1 MKVIEKPWRYGT
13 YLAYD
18 EIEEQ
23 FVATEKGVRVLPAPF
38 FYDKKL
44 YFELWKRYEPG
55 EKKTFPNGGYEVVD
69 ISGGIR
75 SYDLDQIIIHPAV
88 LKHKKMLDKMARR
101 AEKQAKVRERKMKK
115 IDKEN
120 KPKYGRRGRPALDPT
135 VKAHREQLKAA
146 AQKRSGGKRG
156 RPAGA
161 AGRPAGT
168 AAPKVVS
175 TPPERRGRRGR
186 PALTQEALTQ
196 RASVRAAT
204 RARSGGMRGRP
215 KSKR

>member
-23 FVATEKGVRVLPAPF
+23 FVATDKGVRVLPAPF

-75 SYDLDQIIIHPAV
+75 SYDLDQIIIHPSV

-135 VKAHREQLKAA
+135 VKAYREQLKAA
-146 AQKRSGGKRG
+146 AQTRSGGKRG
-156 RPAGA
+156 RPKSA
-161 AGRPAGT
+161 T
-168 AAPKVVS
+168 PKVVPIPS
-175 TPPERRGRRGR
+175 ERGGRRGR
-186 PALTQEALTQ
+186 PALTQEARAQ
-196 RASVRAAT
+196 RASVKAAT

>member
-18 EIEEQ
+18 EVEEI

-55 EKKTFPNGGYEVVD
+55 EKPTFPNGGYEVVD
-69 ISGGIR
+69 VSGGIR
-75 SYDLDQIIIHPAV
+75 SYDLDQIIIHPQV

-115 IDKEN
+115 IAKDN
-120 KPKYGRRGRPALDPT
+120 KVKHGRRGRPALDPA
-135 VKAHREQLKAA
+135 VKAHRDKLKGEAQVRSGGKRGRPAGSSTPKVVSEKPTGGKRGRPALSAEARAQKASAKAA
-146 AQKRSGGKRG
+146 VQKRSGGKRG
-156 RPAGA
+156 RP
-161 AGRPAGT
+161 
-168 AAPKVVS
+168 
-175 TPPERRGRRGR
+175 RR
-186 PALTQEALTQ
+186 A
-196 RASVRAAT
+196 
-204 RARSGGMRGRP
+204 
-215 KSKR
+215 